1 MVLASDSV
9 PAGTTLV
16 TPALIHDNKCAVDS
30 TTLSR
35 NTVSPTL
42 IYLIPK
48 NLISPK
54 PNL

>member
-16 TPALIHDNKCAVDS
+16 TPALIHDKCAVDS

-35 NTVSPTL
+35 NIVSPTL